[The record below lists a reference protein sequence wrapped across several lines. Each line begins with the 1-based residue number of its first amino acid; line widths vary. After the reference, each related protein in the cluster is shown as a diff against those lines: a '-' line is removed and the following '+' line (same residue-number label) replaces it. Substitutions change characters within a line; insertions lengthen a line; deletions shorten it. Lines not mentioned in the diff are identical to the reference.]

1 METRSDC
8 SGGWETGEG
17 RQDSGSARGCV
28 KVKRDVRGGRR
39 GETLGGGDR
48 RPGGRAGPVSAPGA
62 GGEGRR
68 APRADG
74 KELRR
79 AGRAARSGRAG
90 RAAVGAGSGGPD
102 RGGAELG
109 SPLT

>member
-1 METRSDC
+1 ML
-8 SGGWETGEG
+8 GV
-17 RQDSGSARGCV
+17 CV
-28 KVKRDVRGGRR
+28 KVKRDVWGGQR
-39 GETLGGGDR
+39 GEMLGGGGP

-62 GGEGRR
+62 GGEGRC

-79 AGRAARSGRAG
+79 AGRSARAG
-90 RAAVGAGSGGPD
+90 PAAVGAGSRGPD

>member
-1 METRSDC
+1 ML
-8 SGGWETGEG
+8 
-17 RQDSGSARGCV
+17 GCV
-28 KVKRDVRGGRR
+28 CEGEARSRGGRR
-39 GETLGGGDR
+39 GEMLGRGEP
-48 RPGGRAGPVSAPGA
+48 RPRGPARPVSAPGA
-62 GGEGRR
+62 GGEGHR

-79 AGRAARSGRAG
+79 AGRWGRAG
-90 RAAVGAGSGGPD
+90 RAAVGAGSRGPD